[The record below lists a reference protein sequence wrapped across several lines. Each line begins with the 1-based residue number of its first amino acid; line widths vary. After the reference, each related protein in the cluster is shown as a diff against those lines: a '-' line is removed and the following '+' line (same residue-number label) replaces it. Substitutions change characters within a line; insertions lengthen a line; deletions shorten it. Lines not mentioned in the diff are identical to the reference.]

1 MMKRIEYSK
10 QKKLWIYILYV
21 LVNAVL
27 TLAVP
32 SAFTEIAYAS
42 EGSDIAGWAAYG
54 LLISHGAGAYFTEK
68 YMRKRLGASRMIS
81 WLCLTVPSVVFS
93 AAALMIVGR
102 TKLVVI
108 YAVYSGMFFILL
120 TAAVFKLR
128 FRRLWG
134 QS

>member
-21 LVNAVL
+21 LANAVL
-27 TLAVP
+27 TFVVP
-32 SAFTEIAYAS
+32 FAFMEIAYAS
-42 EGSDIAGWAAYG
+42 EGSDIAGWAAFG
-54 LLISHGAGAYFTEK
+54 LFISHGAGAYFTEE
-68 YMRKRLGASRMIS
+68 YLQKRLGTDKIIS
-81 WLCLTVPSVVFS
+81 WLCLTVPSLVFS
-93 AAALMIVGR
+93 AAALMIVGG
-102 TKLVVI
+102 TKIVVI
-108 YAVYSGMFFILL
+108 YAVYSDMFFVLL

>member
-1 MMKRIEYSK
+1 MMKRLEYSK
-10 QKKLWIYILYV
+10 PKKLWIYILYV
-21 LVNAVL
+21 LANAVL
-27 TLAVP
+27 TFAVP
-32 SAFTEIAYAS
+32 FAFMEIAYAL
-42 EGSDIAGWAAYG
+42 EGSDIAGWTAFG
-54 LLISHGAGAYFTEK
+54 LFISHGAGAYFTEK
-68 YMRKRLGASRMIS
+68 YLQKRLGTDKIIS
-81 WLCLTVPSVVFS
+81 WLCLTAPSLVFS

-102 TKLVVI
+102 TNLVVI